1 MIYSRQQCGELR
13 APSYD
18 AFRYDAMENRWRKS
32 FTVCGEPRS
41 CPIISVQNLRVKSF
55 CSGFP
60 GCQRVSFVTL
70 PENFQVEQDGVSQV
84 RAEIRT
90 RGVVYEHK
98 NGASAGFGI
107 LDPRVCVLATSLGGA
122 KEHLE
127 HAARDFGGHRGETVR
142 ASEEAIRQL
151 ELRLKYDK
159 DRAAREMLRFSR
171 KQISSKKKTQPNLF
185 SARAFLSLDA

>member
-1 MIYSRQQCGELR
+1 MSTRMVRLPGLASLILAFASSQRRRPRQARPTFRPRRQANPTEPHRQIREAR
-13 APSYD
+13 A
-18 AFRYDAMENRWRKS
+18 
-32 FTVCGEPRS
+32 
-41 CPIISVQNLRVKSF
+41 
-55 CSGFP
+55 
-60 GCQRVSFVTL
+60 
-70 PENFQVEQDGVSQV
+70 
-84 RAEIRT
+84 
-90 RGVVYEHK
+90 
-98 NGASAGFGI
+98 
-107 LDPRVCVLATSLGGA
+107 SLGGA